1 MGFSSHNYTLTDHKL
16 YSTQD
21 GATSATQPELRRA
34 HAVVSDL
41 CRIVYQL
48 NDHMGHEQL
57 HLLSYS

>member
-34 HAVVSDL
+34 HAAVSDL
-41 CRIVYQL
+41 CRITSWTNIWDGTSLATPAVL
-48 NDHMGHEQL
+48 
-57 HLLSYS
+57 